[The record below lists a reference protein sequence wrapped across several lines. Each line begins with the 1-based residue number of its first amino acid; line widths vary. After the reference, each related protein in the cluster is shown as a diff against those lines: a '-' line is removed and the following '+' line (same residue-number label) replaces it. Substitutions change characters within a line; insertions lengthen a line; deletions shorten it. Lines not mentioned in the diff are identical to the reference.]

1 MAKITKP
8 VIKSTPVAKAVA
20 LIGEAGPVARKART
34 RQSVLLK
41 VTASKLHELIGDQ
54 EIGVSRKELNAII
67 TKTAGADA
75 LAKAGL

>member
-8 VIKSTPVAKAVA
+8 VIKSTPVAKAVE
-20 LIGEAGPVARKART
+20 LIGEARKTRT
-34 RQSVLLK
+34 RQTVLLK

>member
-20 LIGEAGPVARKART
+20 PTERKTRT
-34 RQSVLLK
+34 RQTVLLK

>member
-20 LIGEAGPVARKART
+20 PTERKART